1 MKRLITIILCMILTN
16 SCTGCS
22 GSQTQ
27 SGSSA
32 ASGNTSVANSG
43 SPQSGT
49 NVDSTS
55 SGAVMNPT
63 AEGFVYVPKYMSAN
77 LDSVSN
83 AYNYHTASFLGDSM
97 YFSAVSFDMESPIS
111 SAGYQIKKMDL
122 NTGETTLI
130 GEPVYN
136 GRSVQMLAVSD
147 SGSIVLMTDFN
158 GNASNLTVLDADGND
173 ITPSGLT
180 LALSTLTKSWS
191 SLYMKDLE
199 VDNDGNMYVLT
210 SGAAQMVIVL
220 SPEGNLLCQINI
232 RDICKSLCRST
243 DGRVFLL
250 SFAGGGGTAQSG
262 KLQHIDLEN
271 RQPGESYE
279 GIPGG
284 YGSTTCAAGGE
295 NEILTKVV
303 LDLYSYD
310 LEDRT
315 CEKPTK
321 RTESCTD
328 FPPAS
333 RWKHWSV

>member
-1 MKRLITIILCMILTN
+1 MKRLITIILCMILTI

-32 ASGNTSVANSG
+32 ASGNTSGANSG

-210 SGAAQMVIVL
+210 SGAA
-220 SPEGNLLCQINI
+220 
-232 RDICKSLCRST
+232 
-243 DGRVFLL
+243 
-250 SFAGGGGTAQSG
+250 
-262 KLQHIDLEN
+262 
-271 RQPGESYE
+271 
-279 GIPGG
+279 
-284 YGSTTCAAGGE
+284 
-295 NEILTKVV
+295 
-303 LDLYSYD
+303 

-315 CEKPTK
+315 CEKLLNWIDCDVECYYPDGFG
-321 RTESCTD
+321 RTEDGRISVLNFTID
-328 FPPAS
+328 VEPEVILLTKIPAS
-333 RWKHWSV
+333 EVPQKTTLVYAVLQLDMETKKDVVAFNKSNSQYRITVKEYGNGDVETGRIELNNPSTARFRTGHF